1 MPAWVGSESKWEK
14 AKKLAKRQYPK
25 AKGSRFWKLVSGIYK
40 QMGAP
45 MKKAAIYKSPT
56 RGSAHK
62 QHRYLQRTGGPD
74 GWKYEYDA
82 DSGDDDDSAPE
93 EESPAVHGKAA
104 GVRTEDASGAAEGF
118 AEPEPGKSQGKQD
131 KSVGLKLDIGKS
143 ILRDAQPEDLEN
155 PSIILWRC
163 IDVGSLD
170 ALRQKGKFIGEEP
183 DGGTLASGTRVG
195 ALAMGEDD
203 KTPNEDALVAMNI
216 SINSLEP
223 IPPASTV
230 EESLFPEN
238 PGMSAVRVVGS
249 IPGNAVVGVV
259 QEGDALWPSELP
271 DESQQGVDEMQ
282 QDSDNELQLSMTS
295 KLVLLRKRR

>member
-1 MPAWVGSESKWEK
+1 MPAWVGSEPKWEK
-14 AKKLAKRQYPK
+14 AKKLAKKQYPK
-25 AKGSRFWKLVSGIYK
+25 AKGSRFWKLVAGIYK

-45 MKKAAIYKSPT
+45 MKKAIVYKSAAK
-56 RGSAHK
+56 GSAHK
-62 QHRYLQRTGGPD
+62 THRYLKRTGGP
-74 GWKYEYDA
+74 GEWQYEYDA
-82 DSGDDDDSAPE
+82 DNDEDTDSPTNDA
-93 EESPAVHGKAA
+93 SPSVRNKTA
-104 GVRTEDASGAAEGF
+104 GVRTEDASGTAEGF
-118 AEPEPGKSQGKQD
+118 VEPESGKPSGKQD
-131 KSVGLKLDIGKS
+131 KAVGLKLDIGKS

-155 PSIILWRC
+155 PSIVLWRC

-170 ALRQKGKFIGEEP
+170 ALRQKGKFIGEES
-183 DGGTLASGTRVG
+183 DGGTIASGTRVG

-203 KTPNEDALVAMNI
+203 KTPNEDALVAMNV
-216 SINSLEP
+216 SIETLEP
-223 IPPASTV
+223 IPPAATV

-238 PGMSAVRVVGS
+238 PGMSAVRIVGS

-271 DESQQGVDEMQ
+271 DEGQQGVDEQQ